1 MLLKQFVDELGG
13 VEGLEGVGGFAEA
26 DEAGGDAEF
35 LLDGD
40 DDTAFAAAV
49 EFGDDDASDGDGFVE
64 FAGLLEGVGAG
75 GGVDDEED
83 FVRGGGVFATDDTV
97 DLFEFLHE
105 VVFVVEASGGVA
117 DEELSTEAFGFF
129 VAVEADSG
137 GVAVLRA
144 FDEGDLEAL
153 GPDLE
158 LFDGRGAEGVGGGQ
172 DDAVAL
178 VVEEVGE
185 FGGGG
190 GFAGAVDADHEE
202 DFRASVGV
210 GKEGR
215 DFFGELGADVVA
227 GDLEDVFAVEFAAL
241 GAEGVDDFEGQAGA
255 DVTGDEGGFEFVPIE
270 VGFAESGEEGFEEA
284 GHSDCGLRNA
294 EF

>member
-1 MLLKQFVDELGG
+1 
-13 VEGLEGVGGFAEA
+13 
-26 DEAGGDAEF
+26 
-35 LLDGD
+35 
-40 DDTAFAAAV
+40 
-49 EFGDDDASDGDGFVE
+49 
-64 FAGLLEGVGAG
+64 
-75 GGVDDEED
+75 
-83 FVRGGGVFATDDTV
+83 V

-105 VVFVVEASGGVA
+105 VVFVVEAAGGVA

-129 VAVEADSG
+129 VAVEADGG

-158 LFDGRGAEGVGGGQ
+158 LLNGSGAEGVGGGE

-178 VVEEVGE
+178 VVKEVGE
-185 FGGGG
+185 FGGGS
-190 GFAGAVDADHEE
+190 GFAGAVDSDHEK

-215 DFFGELGADVVA
+215 DFFGEFGTDVVA
-227 GDLEDVFAVEFAAL
+227 GDLEDVFAIEFAAL

-255 DVTGDEGGFEFVPIE
+255 DITGDEGEFEFVPIE

-284 GHSDCGLRNA
+284 GHSDWGLRNA
-294 EF
+294 ECGFWGGSGVGRQRRRGFGAEFLGDFMEDAVDEGAGFGAAEHFGDFDGFV

>member
-1 MLLKQFVDELGG
+1 M
-13 VEGLEGVGGFAEA
+13 
-26 DEAGGDAEF
+26 
-35 LLDGD
+35 
-40 DDTAFAAAV
+40 
-49 EFGDDDASDGDGFVE
+49 E
-64 FAGLLEGVGAG
+64 FAGLLEGVRAG

-83 FVRGGGVFATDDTV
+83 FVRGGGVFTADDTV

-105 VVFVVEASGGVA
+105 VVFVVEAAGGVA
-117 DEELSTEAFGFF
+117 DEELSAEAFGFF
-129 VAVEADSG
+129 VAVEADGG

-158 LFDGRGAEGVGGGQ
+158 LFDGSGAEGVGGGEY
-172 DDAVAL
+172 DAVAL

-185 FGGGG
+185 LGRGG
-190 GFAGAVDADHEE
+190 GFAGAIDADHEE
-202 DFRASVGV
+202 DFGASVGV

-227 GDLEDVFAVEFAAL
+227 GDLEDVFAIEFATL
-241 GAEGVDDFEGQAGA
+241 GAEGVDDFKGQARA
-255 DVTGDEGGFEFVPIE
+255 DVAGDKGGFEFVPIE

-284 GHSDCGLRNA
+284 GHSDGGLRNA
-294 EF
+294 ECGFLRGLGVGRQRRRGFGTEFLGDLVEDAVDEGAGFGAAEHFGDFDGFV

>member
-1 MLLKQFVDELGG
+1 
-13 VEGLEGVGGFAEA
+13 
-26 DEAGGDAEF
+26 
-35 LLDGD
+35 
-40 DDTAFAAAV
+40 
-49 EFGDDDASDGDGFVE
+49 
-64 FAGLLEGVGAG
+64 
-75 GGVDDEED
+75 
-83 FVRGGGVFATDDTV
+83 V

-105 VVFVVEASGGVA
+105 VVFVVEAAGGVA
-117 DEELSTEAFGFF
+117 DEELGTEAFGFF

-144 FDEGDLEAL
+144 FDDGDLEAF

-158 LFDGRGAEGVGGGQ
+158 LFDGRGAEGVGGGE

-185 FGGGG
+185 LGGGG
-190 GFAGAVDADHEE
+190 GFACAIDADHEE
-202 DFRASVGV
+202 DFGASVGV

-215 DFFGELGADVVA
+215 DFFWEFGADVVA

-241 GAEGVDDFEGQAGA
+241 GTEGVNDFEGQAGA

-284 GHSDCGLRNA
+284 GHSDWGLRNA
-294 EF
+294 ECGFLRGSGVGRQRRRGFGAEFLGDFVEDAVDEGAGFGAAEHFGDFDGFV

>member
-1 MLLKQFVDELGG
+1 
-13 VEGLEGVGGFAEA
+13 
-26 DEAGGDAEF
+26 
-35 LLDGD
+35 
-40 DDTAFAAAV
+40 
-49 EFGDDDASDGDGFVE
+49 
-64 FAGLLEGVGAG
+64 
-75 GGVDDEED
+75 
-83 FVRGGGVFATDDTV
+83 V

-105 VVFVVEASGGVA
+105 VVLIVEAAGGVA
-117 DEELSTEAFGFF
+117 DEELSAEAFGFF
-129 VAVEADSG
+129 VAVEANSG

-158 LFDGRGAEGVGGGQ
+158 LLDGSGAEGVGGGE

-190 GFAGAVDADHEE
+190 GFACAIDADHEE
-202 DFRASVGV
+202 DFGASVGV
-210 GKEGR
+210 GKQRG
-215 DFFGELGADVVA
+215 DFFGEFGADVVA

-255 DVTGDEGGFEFVPIE
+255 DVTGDEGGLEFVPIE

-284 GHSDCGLRNA
+284 GHSDWGLRNA
-294 EF
+294 DCGFLEGGVRIVGRVRGRGGKG